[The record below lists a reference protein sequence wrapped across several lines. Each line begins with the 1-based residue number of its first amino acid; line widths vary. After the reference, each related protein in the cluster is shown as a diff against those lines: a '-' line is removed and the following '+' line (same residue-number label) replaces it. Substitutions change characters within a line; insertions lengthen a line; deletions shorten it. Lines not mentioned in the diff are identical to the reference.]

1 MTDKIKTNQ
10 IRKFINMPGCSYS
23 DKLFLVISL
32 ETETT
37 KYTPDLY
44 SILIDCVVDK
54 NWMRSELLG
63 VSKVICD

>member
-1 MTDKIKTNQ
+1 
-10 IRKFINMPGCSYS
+10 MPGCSYS

>member
-23 DKLFLVISL
+23 DKLFLVIPF
-32 ETETT
+32 ETKIA

-44 SILIDCVVDK
+44 SILVDGVVDK
-54 NWMRSELLG
+54 KWMGLELLG
-63 VSKVICD
+63 ISKVICD

>member
-1 MTDKIKTNQ
+1 VTDKIKTNQ

-23 DKLFLVISL
+23 NKLFLVIPF
-32 ETETT
+32 ETEIA
-37 KYTPDLY
+37 KCTPDLY